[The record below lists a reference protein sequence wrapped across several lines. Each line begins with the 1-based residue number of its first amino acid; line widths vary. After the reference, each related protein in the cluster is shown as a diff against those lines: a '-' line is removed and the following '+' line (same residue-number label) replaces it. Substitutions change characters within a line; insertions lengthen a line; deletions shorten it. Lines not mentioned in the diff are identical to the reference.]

1 MHRTVFAVWR
11 QDVGDVL
18 RTVDVFA
25 LPSHNEGMGKAL
37 MEAMYLER
45 PVVATKV
52 RGIPELITD
61 GVEGLLVPPRD
72 PASLMTAL
80 QRLAS
85 EAGLRQSLGRKEA
98 IKALTYGSDAMVER
112 ISNLYE
118 ELAAA
123 ALEPR
128 RGSAVASQP
137 S

>member
-1 MHRTVFAVWR
+1 
-11 QDVGDVL
+11 
-18 RTVDVFA
+18 
-25 LPSHNEGMGKAL
+25 